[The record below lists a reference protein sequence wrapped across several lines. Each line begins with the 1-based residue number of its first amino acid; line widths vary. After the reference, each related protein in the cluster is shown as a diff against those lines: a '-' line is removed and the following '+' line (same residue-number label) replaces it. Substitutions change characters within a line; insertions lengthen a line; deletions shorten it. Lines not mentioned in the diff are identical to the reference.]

1 MPLDKINLQLMLVF
15 CYFQIGDFTRAH
27 ETFNEV
33 EKAFTESD
41 IHVKEQLR
49 PLYEDIKEELEWVG
63 VLK

>member
-1 MPLDKINLQLMLVF
+1 MLVF